1 MDARIYLWSKW
12 SNLIDLSEKIGKNL
26 AVEQTQYLKTLKKDI
41 KVLVKDIT
49 DFRTDYEKNGPM
61 VEGIIPKEAIER
73 LKRFDEQYEVR
84 EHQFKINHKGEQL
97 FGLQHQKY
105 PALEK
110 TKAELMNLKKLYNLY
125 SEVIKEITAFQEML
139 WSEVNNEKVLAMQQA
154 AKKYG

>member
-84 EHQFKINHKGEQL
+84 EHQFKINYKGE
-97 FGLQHQKY
+97 
-105 PALEK
+105 
-110 TKAELMNLKKLYNLY
+110 
-125 SEVIKEITAFQEML
+125 
-139 WSEVNNEKVLAMQQA
+139 
-154 AKKYG
+154 